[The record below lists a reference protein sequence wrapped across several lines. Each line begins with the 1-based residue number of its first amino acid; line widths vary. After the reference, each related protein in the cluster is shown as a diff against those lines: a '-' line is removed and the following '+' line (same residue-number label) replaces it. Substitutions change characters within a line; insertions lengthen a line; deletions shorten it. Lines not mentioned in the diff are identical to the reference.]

1 LPLRA
6 FLIFI
11 SLLSAVRCVSAADPG
26 LRIGESEAK
35 KAATEKPA
43 PVYPLTA
50 RQLRPWTL

>member
-1 LPLRA
+1 M
-6 FLIFI
+6 
-11 SLLSAVRCVSAADPG
+11 RCVSAADPG